1 MLQWII
7 QNSQILIILVV
18 ILGPILGKTAEWFMV
33 QKAKR
38 DQQVQRRRQEEE
50 ELRTGRP
57 AKREPSPEEIEAM
70 IAEQARQQHEAMQRQ
85 RAEQAEA
92 RRRAARERAEAARR
106 RRDDADREGPVRP
119 ERGPQP
125 QMSAPQKRPIR
136 EREIP
141 KLTAK
146 QKAALGGRERI
157 AEAAA
162 IKDIAPIEAA
172 VAKARTTR
180 TRSALPDQDLSPE
193 GLRKAIVMMEVL
205 GPPIAEREIGKRIF

>member
-38 DQQVQRRRQEEE
+38 DQQVLRRRQEEE

-57 AKREPSPEEIEAM
+57 AKREPTPEEIEAM

-92 RRRAARERAEAARR
+92 RRRAARERAEAARQR
-106 RRDDADREGPVRP
+106 RQSQSQRGDR
-119 ERGPQP
+119 PQQP
-125 QMSAPQKRPIR
+125 APQNRSIR

-193 GLRKAIVMMEVL
+193 GLRKAVVMMEIL